1 MWRRLKKVAIGFVVF
16 VVVAFAAAQLVRP
29 ERTNPATDSTRTIQA
44 HAGPALVA
52 VLDRA
57 CGDCHSNAT
66 VWARYTQVA
75 PLSWVIVR
83 GVTEARK
90 VLNFSEWGAY
100 SPNDQRDLLHAS
112 CRDATDGSMPMRPY
126 LALRPEARL
135 SPQDVQTICEAS
147 RQADANAAG
156 DGRPPSLSTR

>member
-1 MWRRLKKVAIGFVVF
+1 MWRRLKKVAIAFVA
-16 VVVAFAAAQLVRP
+16 VVAVAFAAAQLVRP
-29 ERTNPATDSTRTIQA
+29 ERTNPAIDSTRTIQA
-44 HAGPALVA
+44 HAGPTLVA

-66 VWARYTQVA
+66 VWARYTRIA

-90 VLNFSEWGAY
+90 VLNFSEWSTY
-100 SPNDQRDLLHAS
+100 SADDQREMLHAS
-112 CRDATDGSMPMRPY
+112 CQDATQGSMPMRPY
-126 LALRPEARL
+126 LLLRPEARL
-135 SPQDVQTICEAS
+135 SAQDVQTICEAA
-147 RQADANAAG
+147 RQADAKPAS

>member
-1 MWRRLKKVAIGFVVF
+1 MWRRLKKVAIAFVA
-16 VVVAFAAAQLVRP
+16 VVAVAFAAAQLVRP
-29 ERTNPATDSTRTIQA
+29 ERTNPATDSTRTIHA

-66 VWARYTQVA
+66 VWTRYTQVA

-90 VLNFSEWGAY
+90 VLNFSEGGAY
-100 SPNDQRDLLHAS
+100 SPSDQRDLLHAS

-135 SPQDVQTICEAS
+135 SAQDVQTICEAS
-147 RQADANAAG
+147 RQADANAATN
-156 DGRPPSLSTR
+156 GRPPSLSTR